1 MNKMFSSQLL
11 ILILLASFLFG
22 QSELKTHKKVLKLMG
37 TRFEII
43 AVTKDKALAEK
54 SIDLA
59 INEIIRIEKLI
70 SSWDVNSQTSEIN
83 RNAGIKPVKVDKE
96 LFQLIKRSKKISTL
110 TNGIFDISFAS
121 LDKIWKFDGSMSK
134 LPDELDMMES
144 VSKINFKNIILDGI
158 ELTVFL
164 KYKGMKIG
172 FGGIGKGYAAN
183 KAKKIM
189 KELGIANGVV
199 NASGDLNTWGNQEDG
214 KEWGIA
220 ITDPNNKEKNT
231 AWLNISSKSVVTSG
245 NYEKFAVINGKNYT
259 HIINPKTGMPI
270 SETKSVTI
278 ISNDAEF
285 GDALSTSVFILGEHD
300 GIDLINTLKNVECI
314 LVNSQNELITSNG
327 IDLNYINVSK

>member
-1 MNKMFSSQLL
+1 MNKLLSSQLL
-11 ILILLASFLFG
+11 ILILLSSYLPG
-22 QSELKTHKKVLKLMG
+22 QSEIKTHKKVLKLMG

-43 AVTKDKALAEK
+43 SVTKNKVLAQK
-54 SIDLA
+54 SIDAA
-59 INEIIRIEKLI
+59 INEIVRIEKLI
-70 SSWDVNSQTSEIN
+70 SSWDENSQTSKIN
-83 RNAGIKPVKVDKE
+83 RNAGINPVNVDKE

-134 LPDELDMMES
+134 LPDELDMIKS
-144 VSKINFKNIILDGI
+144 VSKINFKNIILDEN

-164 KYKGMKIG
+164 ISKGMKIG

-189 KELGIANGVV
+189 QELGIANGVV
-199 NASGDLNTWGNQEDG
+199 NASGDLNAWGKQEDG

-220 ITDPNNKEKNT
+220 ITDPNNKDKNI
-231 AWLNISSKSVVTSG
+231 AWLNISDKSVVTSG
-245 NYEKFAVINGKNYT
+245 NYEKFAVIDGKNYT
-259 HIINPKTGMPI
+259 HIINPITGMPI
-270 SETKSVTI
+270 SGTKSVTI

-285 GDALSTSVFILGEHD
+285 GDALSTSVFILGEQH
-300 GIDLINTLKNVECI
+300 GIALVNKLKNVECI

-327 IDLNYINVSK
+327 IDLNYINVDK